1 MIRSKQLPSDSGSAT
16 RRRTLALMVASLV
29 LVVASCGGNSGS
41 GDVAVERGEASEQ
54 RDVVAAFYPLVF
66 VAEQVGGE
74 HVTVRDLTPPGAD
87 SHDLELS
94 PRDVVMLQEAD
105 LIVYLAGFAAALDQA
120 IQPLASEQ
128 VFDVASSA
136 RLNHEEGHDEEGH
149 DEEGHDEEGLTKRVM
164 TRVMTKHHDE
174 EGHDEEGHDEEGHD
188 EEHHD
193 EEGHDEEGHDEEH
206 HEHGGID
213 PHFWLDPMRLADV
226 ADATAVR
233 FAELDPDN
241 AESFQQNAASLR
253 VQLEDLDDDFQ
264 QGLADC
270 ARVDLVTA
278 HRSFGYL
285 ANRYGL
291 NQVGIAGL
299 SPDQEPSAGRLA
311 VVADFVQDNQVGVI
325 YYESLV
331 DPGVAQAVANE
342 TGAATDVL
350 DPLETLSETADGDDY
365 FQVMRSNLAAL
376 RSGLECA

>member
-1 MIRSKQLPSDSGSAT
+1 
-16 RRRTLALMVASLV
+16 MVASLV

-149 DEEGHDEEGLTKRVM
+149 DEEGHDEEG
-164 TRVMTKHHDE
+164 
-174 EGHDEEGHDEEGHD
+174 
-188 EEHHD
+188 HD

>member
-1 MIRSKQLPSDSGSAT
+1 
-16 RRRTLALMVASLV
+16 MVASLV

-149 DEEGHDEEGLTKRVM
+149 DEEGHDEEGP
-164 TRVMTKHHDE
+164 
-174 EGHDEEGHDEEGHD
+174 
-188 EEHHD
+188 D

>member
-1 MIRSKQLPSDSGSAT
+1 
-16 RRRTLALMVASLV
+16 MVASLV

-136 RLNHEEGHDEEGH
+136 RLNHEEG
-149 DEEGHDEEGLTKRVM
+149 
-164 TRVMTKHHDE
+164 
-174 EGHDEEGHDEEGHD
+174 
-188 EEHHD
+188 HD

>member
-1 MIRSKQLPSDSGSAT
+1 
-16 RRRTLALMVASLV
+16 MVASLV

-149 DEEGHDEEGLTKRVM
+149 DDE
-164 TRVMTKHHDE
+164 HHDE
-174 EGHDEEGHDEEGHD
+174 EG
-188 EEHHD
+188 HD

>member
-1 MIRSKQLPSDSGSAT
+1 
-16 RRRTLALMVASLV
+16 MVASLV

-94 PRDVVMLQEAD
+94 PLDVVMLQEAD

-149 DEEGHDEEGLTKRVM
+149 DD
-164 TRVMTKHHDE
+164 
-174 EGHDEEGHDEEGHD
+174 
-188 EEHHD
+188 EHHD
-193 EEGHDEEGHDEEH
+193 DEGHDEEH

-233 FAELDPDN
+233 
-241 AESFQQNAASLR
+241 AESHLVVGFECEAR
-253 VQLEDLDDDFQ
+253 CGQL
-264 QGLADC
+264 
-270 ARVDLVTA
+270 
-278 HRSFGYL
+278 S
-285 ANRYGL
+285 
-291 NQVGIAGL
+291 
-299 SPDQEPSAGRLA
+299 S
-311 VVADFVQDNQVGVI
+311 
-325 YYESLV
+325 
-331 DPGVAQAVANE
+331 
-342 TGAATDVL
+342 
-350 DPLETLSETADGDDY
+350 
-365 FQVMRSNLAAL
+365 
-376 RSGLECA
+376 

>member
-1 MIRSKQLPSDSGSAT
+1 
-16 RRRTLALMVASLV
+16 MVASLV

-149 DEEGHDEEGLTKRVM
+149 DEEGHD
-164 TRVMTKHHDE
+164 D
-174 EGHDEEGHDEEGHD
+174 
-188 EEHHD
+188 EHHD

>member
-1 MIRSKQLPSDSGSAT
+1 
-16 RRRTLALMVASLV
+16 MVASLV

-149 DEEGHDEEGLTKRVM
+149 DEEGHDEEG
-164 TRVMTKHHDE
+164 HDE
-174 EGHDEEGHDEEGHD
+174 EGHDEEGHDEEG
-188 EEHHD
+188 HD

>member
-1 MIRSKQLPSDSGSAT
+1 
-16 RRRTLALMVASLV
+16 
-29 LVVASCGGNSGS
+29 
-41 GDVAVERGEASEQ
+41 
-54 RDVVAAFYPLVF
+54 
-66 VAEQVGGE
+66 
-74 HVTVRDLTPPGAD
+74 
-87 SHDLELS
+87 
-94 PRDVVMLQEAD
+94 
-105 LIVYLAGFAAALDQA
+105 
-120 IQPLASEQ
+120 
-128 VFDVASSA
+128 
-136 RLNHEEGHDEEGH
+136 
-149 DEEGHDEEGLTKRVM
+149 
-164 TRVMTKHHDE
+164 
-174 EGHDEEGHDEEGHD
+174 
-188 EEHHD
+188 
-193 EEGHDEEGHDEEH
+193 
-206 HEHGGID
+206 
-213 PHFWLDPMRLADV
+213 MRLADV
-226 ADATAVR
+226 ADATAAR

-253 VQLEDLDDDFQ
+253 MQLEDLDDDFQ

>member
-1 MIRSKQLPSDSGSAT
+1 
-16 RRRTLALMVASLV
+16 MVASLV

-41 GDVAVERGEASEQ
+41 EDVAVERGEASEQ

-149 DEEGHDEEGLTKRVM
+149 DEEGHDEE
-164 TRVMTKHHDE
+164 
-174 EGHDEEGHDEEGHD
+174 
-188 EEHHD
+188 
-193 EEGHDEEGHDEEH
+193 H

-226 ADATAVR
+226 ADATAAR

>member
-1 MIRSKQLPSDSGSAT
+1 
-16 RRRTLALMVASLV
+16 MVASLV

-149 DEEGHDEEGLTKRVM
+149 DEEGHDEEG
-164 TRVMTKHHDE
+164 HDE
-174 EGHDEEGHDEEGHD
+174 EG
-188 EEHHD
+188 HD

>member
-1 MIRSKQLPSDSGSAT
+1 
-16 RRRTLALMVASLV
+16 MVASLV

-136 RLNHEEGHDEEGH
+136 RLNHEEGHDEEG
-149 DEEGHDEEGLTKRVM
+149 
-164 TRVMTKHHDE
+164 HDE

>member
-1 MIRSKQLPSDSGSAT
+1 
-16 RRRTLALMVASLV
+16 MVASLV

-136 RLNHEEGHDEEGH
+136 RLNHEEGHDEE
-149 DEEGHDEEGLTKRVM
+149 
-164 TRVMTKHHDE
+164 
-174 EGHDEEGHDEEGHD
+174 
-188 EEHHD
+188 HHD

-226 ADATAVR
+226 ADATAAR

-331 DPGVAQAVANE
+331 DPGVTQAVANE

>member
-1 MIRSKQLPSDSGSAT
+1 
-16 RRRTLALMVASLV
+16 MVASLV

-149 DEEGHDEEGLTKRVM
+149 DD
-164 TRVMTKHHDE
+164 
-174 EGHDEEGHDEEGHD
+174 
-188 EEHHD
+188 EHHD
-193 EEGHDEEGHDEEH
+193 DEGHDEEH

>member
-1 MIRSKQLPSDSGSAT
+1 
-16 RRRTLALMVASLV
+16 MVASLV

-149 DEEGHDEEGLTKRVM
+149 DEEGHDDEHHDDEHHDDE
-164 TRVMTKHHDE
+164 HHDE
-174 EGHDEEGHDEEGHD
+174 EGHDDEHHDDEHHDEEGHD
-188 EEHHD
+188 DEHHN
-193 EEGHDEEGHDEEH
+193 EEGPDDEHHDEEGHDEEH

-226 ADATAVR
+226 ADATAAR

-253 VQLEDLDDDFQ
+253 MQLEDLDDDFQ

>member
-1 MIRSKQLPSDSGSAT
+1 
-16 RRRTLALMVASLV
+16 MVASLV

-149 DEEGHDEEGLTKRVM
+149 DEEG
-164 TRVMTKHHDE
+164 
-174 EGHDEEGHDEEGHD
+174 
-188 EEHHD
+188 HD

>member
-1 MIRSKQLPSDSGSAT
+1 
-16 RRRTLALMVASLV
+16 MVASLV

-149 DEEGHDEEGLTKRVM
+149 DEEGHDEEG
-164 TRVMTKHHDE
+164 HDE
-174 EGHDEEGHDEEGHD
+174 EGHDD
-188 EEHHD
+188 EHHD

>member
-1 MIRSKQLPSDSGSAT
+1 
-16 RRRTLALMVASLV
+16 MVASLV

-149 DEEGHDEEGLTKRVM
+149 DEEGHDEEG
-164 TRVMTKHHDE
+164 
-174 EGHDEEGHDEEGHD
+174 
-188 EEHHD
+188 
-193 EEGHDEEGHDEEH
+193 HDEEGHDEEH

-233 FAELDPDN
+233 LAELDPDN

>member
-1 MIRSKQLPSDSGSAT
+1 
-16 RRRTLALMVASLV
+16 MVASLV

-149 DEEGHDEEGLTKRVM
+149 DDE
-164 TRVMTKHHDE
+164 HHDE

-188 EEHHD
+188 EEGHD

>member
-1 MIRSKQLPSDSGSAT
+1 
-16 RRRTLALMVASLV
+16 MVASLV

-149 DEEGHDEEGLTKRVM
+149 DEEGHDEEG
-164 TRVMTKHHDE
+164 HDEEGHDEEGHDEEGHDE

-188 EEHHD
+188 EEHH
-193 EEGHDEEGHDEEH
+193 EPWWHRSA
-206 HEHGGID
+206 
-213 PHFWLDPMRLADV
+213 LLARP
-226 ADATAVR
+226 DATCR
-233 FAELDPDN
+233 
-241 AESFQQNAASLR
+241 
-253 VQLEDLDDDFQ
+253 
-264 QGLADC
+264 C
-270 ARVDLVTA
+270 
-278 HRSFGYL
+278 
-285 ANRYGL
+285 
-291 NQVGIAGL
+291 
-299 SPDQEPSAGRLA
+299 
-311 VVADFVQDNQVGVI
+311 
-325 YYESLV
+325 
-331 DPGVAQAVANE
+331 
-342 TGAATDVL
+342 
-350 DPLETLSETADGDDY
+350 
-365 FQVMRSNLAAL
+365 
-376 RSGLECA
+376 C

>member
-1 MIRSKQLPSDSGSAT
+1 
-16 RRRTLALMVASLV
+16 MVASLV

-149 DEEGHDEEGLTKRVM
+149 DEEGHDEEGHDDE
-164 TRVMTKHHDE
+164 HHDE
-174 EGHDEEGHDEEGHD
+174 EG
-188 EEHHD
+188 HD

>member
-1 MIRSKQLPSDSGSAT
+1 
-16 RRRTLALMVASLV
+16 MVASLV

-149 DEEGHDEEGLTKRVM
+149 DEEGHDEEG
-164 TRVMTKHHDE
+164 HDE
-174 EGHDEEGHDEEGHD
+174 EGHDEEG
-188 EEHHD
+188 HD

>member
-1 MIRSKQLPSDSGSAT
+1 
-16 RRRTLALMVASLV
+16 MVASLV

-149 DEEGHDEEGLTKRVM
+149 DEEGHDEEG
-164 TRVMTKHHDE
+164 
-174 EGHDEEGHDEEGHD
+174 HDEEGHDEEGHD

-193 EEGHDEEGHDEEH
+193 EEGHDDEHHDEEGHDEEHHDEEGHDEEH

-331 DPGVAQAVANE
+331 DPGVTQAVANE

>member
-1 MIRSKQLPSDSGSAT
+1 
-16 RRRTLALMVASLV
+16 MVASLV

-136 RLNHEEGHDEEGH
+136 RLSQEEGHDEEG
-149 DEEGHDEEGLTKRVM
+149 
-164 TRVMTKHHDE
+164 
-174 EGHDEEGHDEEGHD
+174 
-188 EEHHD
+188 HD

>member
-1 MIRSKQLPSDSGSAT
+1 
-16 RRRTLALMVASLV
+16 MVASLV

-149 DEEGHDEEGLTKRVM
+149 DDE
-164 TRVMTKHHDE
+164 HHDE
-174 EGHDEEGHDEEGHD
+174 EGHDEEGHDDEHHD
-188 EEHHD
+188 EEGHD

>member
-1 MIRSKQLPSDSGSAT
+1 
-16 RRRTLALMVASLV
+16 MVASLV

-136 RLNHEEGHDEEGH
+136 RLNH
-149 DEEGHDEEGLTKRVM
+149 
-164 TRVMTKHHDE
+164 
-174 EGHDEEGHDEEGHD
+174 
-188 EEHHD
+188 

-331 DPGVAQAVANE
+331 DPGVTQAVANE

>member
-1 MIRSKQLPSDSGSAT
+1 
-16 RRRTLALMVASLV
+16 MVASLV

-136 RLNHEEGHDEEGH
+136 RLNHEEG
-149 DEEGHDEEGLTKRVM
+149 
-164 TRVMTKHHDE
+164 HDE

>member
-1 MIRSKQLPSDSGSAT
+1 
-16 RRRTLALMVASLV
+16 MVASLV

-149 DEEGHDEEGLTKRVM
+149 DDE
-164 TRVMTKHHDE
+164 HHDE

>member
-1 MIRSKQLPSDSGSAT
+1 
-16 RRRTLALMVASLV
+16 MVASLV

-136 RLNHEEGHDEEGH
+136 RLNH
-149 DEEGHDEEGLTKRVM
+149 
-164 TRVMTKHHDE
+164 
-174 EGHDEEGHDEEGHD
+174 
-188 EEHHD
+188 

>member
-1 MIRSKQLPSDSGSAT
+1 
-16 RRRTLALMVASLV
+16 MVASLV

-149 DEEGHDEEGLTKRVM
+149 DEEGHDEEG
-164 TRVMTKHHDE
+164 HD
-174 EGHDEEGHDEEGHD
+174 D
-188 EEHHD
+188 EHHD

>member
-1 MIRSKQLPSDSGSAT
+1 
-16 RRRTLALMVASLV
+16 MVASLV

-136 RLNHEEGHDEEGH
+136 RLNHEEGHDEEG
-149 DEEGHDEEGLTKRVM
+149 
-164 TRVMTKHHDE
+164 
-174 EGHDEEGHDEEGHD
+174 
-188 EEHHD
+188 HD

>member
-1 MIRSKQLPSDSGSAT
+1 
-16 RRRTLALMVASLV
+16 MVASLV

-149 DEEGHDEEGLTKRVM
+149 DEE
-164 TRVMTKHHDE
+164 
-174 EGHDEEGHDEEGHD
+174 
-188 EEHHD
+188 
-193 EEGHDEEGHDEEH
+193 H

-233 FAELDPDN
+233 LAELDPDN